1 MVETPFSPTIS
12 IGIFIITTIIFY
24 IVKVKLMFSG
34 LLIKKTES
42 DGKDDSHK
50 PNKGNKSNKDLMLYG
65 IYLVIILCI
74 EFTLNY
80 AITKSL
86 CGTPQWSV
94 ILKVTLIPWIV
105 IFGSLKLL
113 LLAFP
118 GWLLPFSNT
127 IGYGIISLLDSDKYI
142 NQIFEK
148 TSSTL
153 KTEYISILLERLYD
167 DKSILINQLMSNN
180 YNEKIEDLMRGFMGE
195 TFKER
200 KKKLTT
206 EINELHKLIIIKEQI
221 SEFIWNILVGILTT
235 SVSYNYIVKTRC
247 QNSVQRMQQRHEDY
261 AEMIEDEDK
270 IDKVEPAVRI
280 IDGK

>member
-12 IGIFIITTIIFY
+12 IGIFIITTIVFY
-24 IVKVKLMFSG
+24 IVKIKLMFSG
-34 LLIKKTES
+34 LSNKGNKSEANKE
-42 DGKDDSHK
+42 GG
-50 PNKGNKSNKDLMLYG
+50 PEKGNKSNKDLMLYG

-127 IGYGIISLLDSDKYI
+127 IGYGIISLLDSGKCINEIFSLEKKRTPINSNNKYI
-142 NQIFEK
+142 V
-148 TSSTL
+148 
-153 KTEYISILLERLYD
+153 LLFERLYD
-167 DKSILINQLMSNN
+167 DKSNQLMA
-180 YNEKIEDLMRGFMGE
+180 IEML
-195 TFKER
+195 
-200 KKKLTT
+200 
-206 EINELHKLIIIKEQI
+206 N
-221 SEFIWNILVGILTT
+221 
-235 SVSYNYIVKTRC
+235 
-247 QNSVQRMQQRHEDY
+247 
-261 AEMIEDEDK
+261 
-270 IDKVEPAVRI
+270 
-280 IDGK
+280 